1 MRSPTPTPAPA
12 RSPVYALAVALGAL
26 VACGAALDLPQEP
39 SLTTASPVDG
49 GQAPL
54 PLPSPPPPD
63 AGSGDAG
70 PTDAAAD
77 AADAADAARCPTGM
91 IEIGGSCMDRYE
103 APNEAGARPLAF
115 KTAPEG
121 EAWCVGRGKRLCTE
135 TEWVRACEGPS
146 GNEFPYGD
154 AYRRGACNDD
164 KSWRVPNWTT
174 LATYPSAT
182 ASAEAARLYQADPSG
197 ARAAC
202 VSSEGVHDLPGNVA
216 EWVVRTFPHASN
228 HEHVLKGCYWAG
240 CYGGAHPSCASAN
253 SAHPGAFRTYEA
265 GFRCCLTP

>member
-1 MRSPTPTPAPA
+1 MCRA
-12 RSPVYALAVALGAL
+12 
-26 VACGAALDLPQEP
+26 
-39 SLTTASPVDG
+39 

-54 PLPSPPPPD
+54 HRD
-63 AGSGDAG
+63 QWV
-70 PTDAAAD
+70 
-77 AADAADAARCPTGM
+77 C
-91 IEIGGSCMDRYE
+91 
-103 APNEAGARPLAF
+103 GA
-115 KTAPEG
+115 
-121 EAWCVGRGKRLCTE
+121 
-135 TEWVRACEGPS
+135 PS

-182 ASAEAARLYQADPSG
+182 ASAEAVRLYQADRA
-197 ARAAC
+197 ARARRVCLRRASTTC
-202 VSSEGVHDLPGNVA
+202 RNAA

-228 HEHVLKGCYWAG
+228 HEHVLKGCCYWAG